1 MHTDST
7 SQQREPTLFCIP
19 EEAHFE
25 LVKLREHLRLMA
37 RLVEPGTAA
46 SDHDAILRP
55 NAMSWLVTRLWRDV
69 DEILQATY
77 WSADHAVDVEEAHVR
92 IAAIRE
98 RNRELLGV
106 AE

>member
-1 MHTDST
+1 MDTLSNP
-7 SQQREPTLFCIP
+7 QREPTLFCIP

-25 LVKLREHLRLMA
+25 FVKLREHLRLMA
-37 RLVEPGTAA
+37 HLVEPGTAA
-46 SDHDAILRP
+46 SDHQAMLRP
-55 NAMSWLVTRLWRDV
+55 HALSWFVARLWREV

-77 WSADHAVDVEEAHVR
+77 WSADHAADIDEAHVR

-98 RNRELLGV
+98 RNRELRGL